1 MDNFLTGFGAFIA
14 FISFFTFIIG
24 FFMLFD
30 ESKRKLGLKFM
41 IFSLIAF
48 IIGFSTCIGQF

>member
-1 MDNFLTGFGAFIA
+1 MEKFLTGFGAFIA
-14 FISFFTFIIG
+14 YISCFTFIIG

-41 IFSLIAF
+41 IFSFIAF
-48 IIGFSTCIGQF
+48 IIGFRTCIGQF